1 MTTLEEIDFF
11 VTILEEEGF
20 SPLNSYFSP
29 LNLKEKEEE
38 DVDSKSKRFKQYFH
52 GPTGLLFF
60 YVIDHI
66 HNYEEMI
73 RMLVC
78 LSEPK

>member
-11 VTILEEEGF
+11 VTILEEDGF

-29 LNLKEKEEE
+29 LNLKEKEE

-73 RMLVC
+73 EMLVC